1 MGGESVRTF
10 KAIWV
15 LLVLLIASCG
25 DGAGAGG
32 DAATVESPCELA
44 DATMVEQAFGGTS
57 SSGVEGPG
65 RDCQFEISGGPVAK
79 VQVFE
84 FGPAAQFEGVR
95 SGYEDN
101 RGGTFDVAGIGE
113 EAFYPG
119 DVGPLTLVVKASG
132 QVFSVSAS
140 DAFAEEPP
148 GTEDMVAD
156 LARAI
161 ATRLGS

>member
-1 MGGESVRTF
+1 MRILKCLVVVVVVG
-10 KAIWV
+10 
-15 LLVLLIASCG
+15 LVLVACG
-25 DGAGAGG
+25 DGGAAGG
-32 DAATVESPCELA
+32 NGVTVESPCELA
-44 DATMVEQAFGGTS
+44 DAAMVEQAFGGTVS
-57 SSGVEGPG
+57 PGEEGPG
-65 RDCQFEISGGPVAK
+65 RDCRFDISGGPVAK

-84 FGPAAQFEGVR
+84 FGSAAQFDGVR
-95 SGYEDN
+95 GGYEDN
-101 RGGTFDVAGIGE
+101 RGGTTDVSGVGE

-148 GTEDMVAD
+148 GTDAMVAE

-161 ATRLGS
+161 VAKLDG